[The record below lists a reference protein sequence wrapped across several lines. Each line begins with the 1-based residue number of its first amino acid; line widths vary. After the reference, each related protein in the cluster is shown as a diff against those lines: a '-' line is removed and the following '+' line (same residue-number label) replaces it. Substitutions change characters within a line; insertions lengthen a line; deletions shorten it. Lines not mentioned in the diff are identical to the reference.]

1 MEKGDVVKIEY
12 VGRLESGEIFDLT
25 SEELAKKEKI
35 FNPKARYGSVSILI
49 GANFV
54 LPGLDKE
61 LETMKVGDE
70 REVTVEPQ
78 EAFGKRKP
86 ELVKPFPSKSFRED
100 PKPGTMVDF
109 GDTTGRVQTVSGG
122 RVMVDFN
129 HPLAGKRLIYKISIL
144 EKVDGEEEKLAAV
157 MEFFGINC
165 DKVEVSEGNAKI
177 YAPAPK
183 SIKDKAAEV
192 ILKHMKINS
201 IEFIDRYE
209 KKSKGNETKEKE

>member
-12 VGRLESGEIFDLT
+12 VGRLESGDIFDLT

-35 FNPKARYGSVSILI
+35 FNPKARYGDVSILI

-86 ELVKPFPSKSFRED
+86 ELVKPFPLKSFREE

-109 GDTTGRVQTVSGG
+109 GEATGRVQTVSGG
-122 RVMVDFN
+122 RVLVDFN
-129 HPLAGKRLIYKISIL
+129 HPLAGKKLIYKIKIL
-144 EKVDGEEEKLAAV
+144 EKIDGEEKKLSAV
-157 MEFFGINC
+157 MDFFGINC
-165 DKVEVSEGNAKI
+165 DKVEVSGAQAKI
-177 YAPAPK
+177 YASAPK
-183 SIKDKAAEV
+183 PIKDKAADV
-192 ILKHMKINS
+192 ILKHMKLNS

-209 KKSKGNETKEKE
+209 KKTEASETKAKE